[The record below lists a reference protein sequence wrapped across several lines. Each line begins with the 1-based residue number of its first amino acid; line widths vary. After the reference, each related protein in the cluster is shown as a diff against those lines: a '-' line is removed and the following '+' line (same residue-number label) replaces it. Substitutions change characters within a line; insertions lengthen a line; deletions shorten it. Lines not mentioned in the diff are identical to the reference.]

1 WEQKLHL
8 PARAQVAE
16 LTRLVQHWLLEGN
29 PTAGQVAE
37 RVVIDWLLHALPRSH
52 HQAVSM
58 RNPSTTLKLVE
69 AIKLVDAA
77 QHQDKGEQVPPF
89 PRRVV
94 QEKRTLE
101 GTPHP
106 ISRPAAPSPR
116 DKPSTEVP
124 VPPAWNWLAG
134 CIIHN
139 NLPIRAPEVELKI
152 NAKPFC
158 ALLDSGSAAS
168 LVQPHILAPRGES
181 KAILPI
187 TCVHRDTR
195 RVHAR
200 RVTTSATPRAWPVKV
215 GLMKD
220 LPVPVLLGRG
230 RPGFDCLL
238 AAATQPGSGGR
249 CEDHV
254 NAPTVYHPQTDGL
267 VERFNQTLKQMLRR
281 VVMEDKRDWDLML
294 PYILFGIREL
304 PQASTGFT
312 PFELLFGRQPRGLLD
327 RPQLNRIRRSAKGE
341 PRQYIGA
348 QTVLT
353 AFLAK
358 MQIKHMLTV

>member
-1 WEQKLHL
+1 WEQKLRL
-8 PARAQVAE
+8 PARAQVTE

-37 RVVIDWLLHALPRSH
+37 RMVIDWLLHALPRSH
-52 HQAVSM
+52 HQAVGM
-58 RNPSTTLKLVE
+58 RNPSTTVELVE

-77 QHQDKGEQVPPF
+77 QHQDKGERAPPF
-89 PRRVV
+89 P
-94 QEKRTLE
+94 QE
-101 GTPHP
+101 
-106 ISRPAAPSPR
+106 SRPAAPSPR
-116 DKPSTEVP
+116 DKPSTKVP
-124 VPPAWNWLAG
+124 VPSAWNWLAG

-139 NLPIRAPEVELKI
+139 NLPIGTPEVEVKI

-195 RVHAR
+195 RVPAR
-200 RVTTSATPRAWPVKV
+200 RVTTRPLPAPGRTFLFPCCSGEAGLGLTACSPLLHNLAVLV
-215 GLMKD
+215 G
-220 LPVPVLLGRG
+220 
-230 RPGFDCLL
+230 
-238 AAATQPGSGGR
+238 AAKGGGR

-254 NAPTVYHPQTDGL
+254 NTPTVYHPQTDGL

-281 VVMEDKRDWDLML
+281 VVMEDKRNWDLML

-312 PFELLFGRQPRGLLD
+312 PFELLFGQQPRGLLD
-327 RPQLNRIRRSAKGE
+327 RPQLNLIRRRLDKSCELCQGQQLVTDQPHKSTTRTHCSTMKRARHSPE
-341 PRQYIGA
+341 HPP
-348 QTVLT
+348 
-353 AFLAK
+353 
-358 MQIKHMLTV
+358 